1 MGTTGAYRARSPR
14 CGPLMLRATRKEAGV
29 GTVLIGIGIGVAAG
43 VLSGLFGIG
52 GGIVIVP
59 ALVFLGLTQKHATG
73 TSLTALVFPAYIF
86 GVFEYAHRH
95 EIHWKYALGIA
106 AGLTVGAFFGARFAG
121 NLSNIVLRRAF
132 GGLMLLVSLRLLI
145 FSR

>member
-1 MGTTGAYRARSPR
+1 M
-14 CGPLMLRATRKEAGV
+14 

-59 ALVFLGLTQKHATG
+59 ALVFLGLAQKHATG
-73 TSLTALVFPAYIF
+73 TSLAALVFPVGIL
-86 GVFEYAHRH
+86 GVLEYSRRH
-95 EIHWKYALGIA
+95 EIDWKYAFGIA
-106 AGLTVGAFFGARFAG
+106 AGLAVGALFGAKFAG
-121 NLSNIVLRRAF
+121 SLSNLVLRRAF
-132 GGLMLLVSLRLLI
+132 GGVMLIVSLRFLI